1 NGRQAMTTTDPIREA
16 IFAAVRAIPRG
27 RVAAYGEVAARAG
40 LPRRARL
47 VGRLLREAPSGA
59 LPWHR
64 VVRSDGRLAFPPD
77 SEPWLTQRVRLLREV
92 EIFKDGR
99 MPTRFFAGR
108 EEDLDAALWG

>member
-1 NGRQAMTTTDPIREA
+1 MTTTDPIREA
-16 IFAAVRAIPRG
+16 IFAAIRAIPRG

-77 SEPWLTQRVRLLREV
+77 SEPWLMQRERLAREGV
-92 EIFKDGR
+92 VMTGGR
-99 MPTRFFAGR
+99 IPARFFAWR
-108 EEDLDAALWG
+108 DEDLDAALWG